1 MPYAVLVAWLALVAV
16 VVGSGGCSAPAPA
29 HSSGP
34 GDGGSGTDVSF
45 SNDLMPLLQ
54 NSCSTSQAFTCHGS
68 PMVEMTTLNGLPNQP
83 RPYLGQYQNIG
94 SLTPAADAAL
104 VYAGLVNVASNE
116 APSIVYV
123 APGNL
128 QASFMWLK
136 IKNEL
141 TNITAKCTS
150 GLVTPPCGLP
160 MPNDNLPLT
169 SDQVATIQNWIQ
181 GGAPQN

>member
-1 MPYAVLVAWLALVAV
+1 MPYAVLVAWLATVAL
-16 VVGSGGCSAPAPA
+16 VVGSGGCSSTPHTTTP
-29 HSSGP
+29 
-34 GDGGSGTDVSF
+34 GTDVSF
-45 SNDLMPLLQ
+45 SKDLMPLFQ
-54 NSCSTSQAFTCHGS
+54 NSCSTSQGITCHGS
-68 PMVEMTTLNGLPNQP
+68 PVVETTTVNGLPNQP
-83 RPYLGQYQNIG
+83 RPYFGQYNNIG

-116 APSIVYV
+116 APSIDYV
-123 APGNL
+123 VPGNL
-128 QASFMWLK
+128 QASFLWLK
-136 IKNEL
+136 INNEL

-169 SDQVATIQNWIQ
+169 PDQVASIESWIQ